1 MATIVVKDLNQSD
14 ELDRKAM
21 REITGGRSG
30 GYLSTPGHPSGF
42 FQKPLLFSDFKPLSF
57 DFTAK

>member
-1 MATIVVKDLNQSD
+1 MATIVVKDLNQND

-30 GYLSTPGHPSGF
+30 GYLSPPRQHSGF
-42 FQKPLLFSDFKPLSF
+42 FQKPLSFSEFEPLSF
-57 DFTAK
+57 DFTVK

>member
-30 GYLSTPGHPSGF
+30 GYLSPPRQHSGF
-42 FQKPLLFSDFKPLSF
+42 FQKPRSFSEFEPLSF
-57 DFTAK
+57 GFTVK